1 MWESVAAYR
10 RKNFEVFDKESN
22 NLDEAFTAIMNSE
35 DVHRRRRKMEADAL
49 LKLEQEKILAQ
60 AEEAERAL
68 EERERK
74 IEEEKKR
81 MISTAPDRFMKKAW
95 EVFEAKK
102 VEFEKELFSID
113 QVMERR
119 EARLNLYKL
128 LDNAV
133 EISSSYYVGAEENE
147 VRLTIGTDADH
158 VARYKDWLK
167 SAEGKVTAKRT
178 SLHIALTSLMA
189 KIIDEKKK
197 AKLFRSKKKSE
208 KEIMALTIIDEI
220 EKELHKIEQIKSG
233 DTELKRRYKPKQF
246 AEEIS
251 TAYKLCG
258 REAYAAAEAEAADRL
273 CKELKETTI
282 TGMYANLEQKREER
296 RRNAIRK
303 EFELA
308 SSYGAR
314 DTRYE
319 YVWDQPNDKMVYVN
333 IDTMQVLHAKTAICE
348 KCDATI
354 EQSELRCGD
363 CGTGRSA
370 KNLRLYR
377 PLGFKDIRVD

>member
-1 MWESVAAYR
+1 MWETVAAYR
-10 RKNFEVFDKESN
+10 HKNFEVFDKESN
-22 NLDEAFTAIMNSE
+22 NLDEAFTAIINSE

-128 LDNAV
+128 LDNAT

-167 SAEGKVTAKRT
+167 SAEGKVAAKRT
-178 SLHIALTSLMA
+178 SLHIALTNLMA

-208 KEIMALTIIDEI
+208 KEILALTIIDEI
-220 EKELHKIEQIKSG
+220 EKALTHSLTLTCSLTHSLTHSG
-233 DTELKRRYKPKQF
+233 AAQDRADQERRHGVKAALQ
-246 AEEIS
+246 AE
-251 TAYKLCG
+251 AVCG
-258 REAYAAAEAEAADRL
+258 RDLYCIQTMWSRSV
-273 CKELKETTI
+273 C
-282 TGMYANLEQKREER
+282 
-296 RRNAIRK
+296 
-303 EFELA
+303 
-308 SSYGAR
+308 SS
-314 DTRYE
+314 
-319 YVWDQPNDKMVYVN
+319 
-333 IDTMQVLHAKTAICE
+333 
-348 KCDATI
+348 
-354 EQSELRCGD
+354 
-363 CGTGRSA
+363 
-370 KNLRLYR
+370 
-377 PLGFKDIRVD
+377 